1 MNAKD
6 KKKDKAFNKI
16 IQFSVD
22 TLNVKLKDNVNLKGE
37 KLLGNKYRFEFYEYS
52 RFYGV
57 NLFIKI
63 LIDKIF
69 SLIFLI

>member
-6 KKKDKAFNKI
+6 KKDKAFNKI

-22 TLNVKLKDNVNLKGE
+22 TLDVDLENNVTHKDNQ
-37 KLLGNKYRFEFYEYS
+37 LLGNKYKYDFLSIQGFMVLIY
-52 RFYGV
+52 
-57 NLFIKI
+57 LLK

-69 SLIFLI
+69 L